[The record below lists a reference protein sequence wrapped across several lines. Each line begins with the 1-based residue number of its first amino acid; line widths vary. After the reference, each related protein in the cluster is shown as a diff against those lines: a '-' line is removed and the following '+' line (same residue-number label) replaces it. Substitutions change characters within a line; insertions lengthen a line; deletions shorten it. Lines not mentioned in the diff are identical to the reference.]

1 MPSGITGYKGEA
13 LRQGE
18 IQFLLFERL
27 FYYKDISI
35 RSKDLRKRI
44 LLALIIA
51 LLSIEVALADNWPQW
66 RGPSLNGTSAEK
78 NLPLK
83 WSTEENVTW
92 KLALPSWSGSTP
104 IIWGDKIFLN
114 IADGDDLYLWCVD
127 RAKGT
132 PIWKKRLGGG
142 NTKMRKQNMSSPSP
156 VTDGKSVYVMTGT
169 GVLKGFDFSGNEQ
182 WSRDIQKDYGQFG
195 LNWGYAS
202 SPLLFEDSLF
212 VPVLHGMKT
221 DDPSYLLRIDRKTG
235 KTIWKVERPTN
246 AIRESPDAYTTPAL
260 LRYGNTVEIVIS
272 GGDCV
277 TGHDPATGKEL
288 WRANGLNPENHPF
301 YRIVA
306 SPVVY
311 EGVIYAPTRVK
322 PLLAIKAGGR
332 GDITESHRLWSFQNG
347 PDVPTPVT
355 DGKYFYVV
363 DDKGVMWCL
372 EAKTG
377 QTIWG
382 PQRIKNGTYSS
393 SPVLAD
399 GKIYITDE
407 DGLTT
412 VVKAGPK
419 FEVLAENNLN
429 DYCLS
434 SPAISDGQ
442 LFMRTAQHLY
452 CIGKRSA
459 K

>member
-1 MPSGITGYKGEA
+1 M
-13 LRQGE
+13 
-18 IQFLLFERL
+18 
-27 FYYKDISI
+27 
-35 RSKDLRKRI
+35 RKRI
-44 LLALIIA
+44 LFALIVA
-51 LLSIEVALADNWPQW
+51 LLSIKAALADNWPQW

-104 IIWGDKIFLN
+104 IIWEDKIFLN
-114 IADGDDLYLWCVD
+114 VADGDDLYLWCVD
-127 RAKGT
+127 RTKGT
-132 PIWKKRLGGG
+132 AIWKKRLGGG

-169 GVLKGFDFSGNEQ
+169 GVLKGFDFAGNEL
-182 WSRDIQKDYGQFG
+182 WARDIQKDYGQFG

-235 KTIWKVERPTN
+235 KTIWKVERPTS

-260 LRYGNTVEIVIS
+260 LRYGSTVEIVIS

-288 WRANGLNPENHPF
+288 WRAGGLNPENHPF

-407 DGLTT
+407 DGMTT

-442 LFMRTAQHLY
+442 LFMRTAQYLY

>member
-1 MPSGITGYKGEA
+1 
-13 LRQGE
+13 
-18 IQFLLFERL
+18 
-27 FYYKDISI
+27 
-35 RSKDLRKRI
+35 LRKRI
-44 LLALIIA
+44 FLALIVA
-51 LLSIEVALADNWPQW
+51 LLSIDVALADNWPQW
-66 RGPSLNGTSAEK
+66 RGPALNGTSAEK

-104 IIWGDKIFLN
+104 IIWADKVFLN

-142 NTKMRKQNMSSPSP
+142 NTKLRKQNMSSPSP

-169 GVLKGFDFSGNEQ
+169 GMLKGFDFTGNEL

-260 LRYGNTVEIVIS
+260 LRYGNTIEIVIS

-407 DGLTT
+407 DGITT

-434 SPAISDGQ
+434 SVAISDGQ

-452 CIGKRSA
+452 CIGKRLA